1 MLLRFIIL
9 AVIAYFLARWIQ
21 KLLSPTPAGAG
32 GAVPPSPRP
41 PESERSPYEVL
52 GVPRDATQDEIRT
65 AYQRL
70 VRENHP
76 DRVADM
82 AQEIR
87 ELAERRTKE
96 INRAYERLKRP

>member
-1 MLLRFIIL
+1 MLVRVLLLAIL
-9 AVIAYFLARWIQ
+9 VYLIVRGVRRLLATAPAAPSRP
-21 KLLSPTPAGAG
+21 STPRA
-32 GAVPPSPRP
+32 
-41 PESERSPYEVL
+41 ERSAYEVL
-52 GVPRDATQDEIRT
+52 GVPANATTGEIRA

-82 AQEIR
+82 SPEIR

-96 INRAYERLKRP
+96 INAAYEKLRA